1 MNSRRLMLTMAEM
14 LQQHLQ
20 QTEKHLAASDQLIR
34 DQRGALRPL
43 RPVRFTGRMLMKRM
57 PTRSRNA
64 DADPFASEPRP
75 ERPLSREER
84 HARGDIEAGR
94 AKVKGVSHSNRELLG
109 DNVVTAPAHELYGW
123 LCGGAR

>member
-1 MNSRRLMLTMAEM
+1 M

-64 DADPFASEPRP
+64 DADPAS
-75 ERPLSREER
+75 

-94 AKVKGVSHSNRELLG
+94 AKVKGVSHSNRELMG

-123 LCGGAR
+123 LRGGAR